1 MRMLRT
7 RTTSIVSNWPQS
19 CNYNIIVAFIM
30 LVSLENLL
38 KTTDI
43 FQVLRLS
50 VCLSVYFPAY
60 LLWKACSTRKFSIF
74 FQAALLNILQKKIR
88 ENFSIN
94 CLLANRIYSLN
105 TKEPRSISL
114 YISLFVINF
123 QTDETK
129 YLSNLCKE
137 CENILPPRIFE
148 VTCIL
153 KSFVL
158 DKCKHL
164 SNADSW

>member
-1 MRMLRT
+1 MKWRGELEKNHLEDLRGLPFEVNLHLYPTLYRNFGSIMRMLRT

-74 FQAALLNILQKKIR
+74 FQAALLNILQKKNQG
-88 ENFSIN
+88 EFF
-94 CLLANRIYSLN
+94 Y
-105 TKEPRSISL
+105 
-114 YISLFVINF
+114 
-123 QTDETK
+123 
-129 YLSNLCKE
+129 
-137 CENILPPRIFE
+137 
-148 VTCIL
+148 
-153 KSFVL
+153 
-158 DKCKHL
+158 
-164 SNADSW
+164 